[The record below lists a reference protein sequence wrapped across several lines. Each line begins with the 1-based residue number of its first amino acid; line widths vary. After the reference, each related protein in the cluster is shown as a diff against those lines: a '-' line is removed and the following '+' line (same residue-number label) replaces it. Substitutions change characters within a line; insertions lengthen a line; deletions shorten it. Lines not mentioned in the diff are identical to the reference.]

1 MLSFSIY
8 IKSLHNQNGGV
19 NITIGFSK
27 EEIGHGLEWMEDLF
41 GERQGLSRESLTSL

>member
-8 IKSLHNQNGGV
+8 IKSLHNQKGGV

-27 EEIGHGLEWMEDLF
+27 EKIGRGLGGWKV
-41 GERQGLSRESLTSL
+41 GGT

>member
-8 IKSLHNQNGGV
+8 IKSVHNQNGGV

-27 EEIGHGLEWMEDLF
+27 EEIGHGLGWMEEF
-41 GERQGLSRESLTSL
+41 LTKST